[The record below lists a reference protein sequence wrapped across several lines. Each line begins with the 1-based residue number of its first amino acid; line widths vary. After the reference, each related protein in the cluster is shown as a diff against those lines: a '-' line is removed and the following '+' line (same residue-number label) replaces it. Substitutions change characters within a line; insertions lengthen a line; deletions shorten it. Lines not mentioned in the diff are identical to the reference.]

1 MASIPAI
8 IEEAARRIMDEEYLR
23 GTIEHS
29 LAEYQHD
36 LEEYLQAGY
45 EDWLAEVLA
54 EFASEDVGDA
64 VS

>member
-29 LAEYQHD
+29 LAEYQRD
-36 LEEYLQAGY
+36 LEEYLQAAY
-45 EDWLAEVLA
+45 EDWLAEIVR
-54 EFASEDVGDA
+54 EDAGEA